1 MITVV
6 TALILNPSKDKFLI
20 VKRKKSES
28 IHSSLWAFPGG
39 IVEKN
44 ENILDALKRE
54 IMEELGLKL
63 VSSKKIA
70 ETKGDVK
77 EQITV
82 WFDCKVAN
90 YDFKLNKKELSNGGF
105 FSEKQMKNMK
115 LWPAT
120 KEFFEKYVFNK
131 TNPNSKA

>member
-54 IMEELGLKL
+54 IMEETNLKVKDDFKRL
-63 VSSKKIA
+63 SDFEYRRPNNELTVGICFSCVALSD
-70 ETKGDVK
+70 DVK
-77 EQITV
+77 ISKEHDGFKWIRPV
-82 WFDCKVAN
+82 DFSKYNHIPGLEKEVKKV
-90 YDFKLNKKELSNGGF
+90 
-105 FSEKQMKNMK
+105 FSG
-115 LWPAT
+115 
-120 KEFFEKYVFNK
+120 
-131 TNPNSKA
+131 